1 MIGALRPYAGL
12 AAAAWRSVQAYR
24 ATFVLGLLMLVF
36 NLLAM
41 LALWR
46 VLLHQGRSLSG
57 FDWPHMKAY
66 LLIVFVAN
74 CLVSTYSDY
83 TMALRIQSGLVA
95 LDLTKP
101 IDYQAAR
108 FAETL
113 GRVALELLTAAA
125 VTVAALLAF
134 GGLPVPGPAQLL
146 LFVVSLAAVVPLK
159 FLIVY
164 LSGLVC
170 FWTQDYVGV
179 NWARVAVSA
188 LMSGTLIPL
197 AFLPGWL
204 RDLAFALP
212 FQGTASAPALL
223 FIGQVTGP
231 RAVGLVAGQLA
242 WTVALWFGTRWAW
255 RSALR
260 QLTVHGG

>member
-1 MIGALRPYAGL
+1 MTALRPYLGL
-12 AAAAWRSVQAYR
+12 AVAAWRSVRAYR

-41 LALWR
+41 LALWQ
-46 VLLHQGRSLSG
+46 VLLHSRGSLSG

-66 LLIVFVAN
+66 LLVVFVAN

-83 TMALRIQSGLVA
+83 TMAMRIQSGLVA

-101 IDYQAAR
+101 LDYQAAR

-113 GRVALELLTAAA
+113 GRVALELLTAGA
-125 VTVAALLAF
+125 VTVAGVLAF
-134 GGLPVPGPAQLL
+134 GGLPVPGPGQLA

-164 LSGLVC
+164 LTGMVC
-170 FWTQDYVGV
+170 FWTQDYLGV

-188 LMSGTLIPL
+188 LLSGTLIPL

-223 FIGQVTGP
+223 FIGQVSGVP
-231 RAVGLVAGQLA
+231 AVELVAGQLA
-242 WTVALWFGTRWAW
+242 WTVALWAGTRWAW
-255 RSALR
+255 RFALR